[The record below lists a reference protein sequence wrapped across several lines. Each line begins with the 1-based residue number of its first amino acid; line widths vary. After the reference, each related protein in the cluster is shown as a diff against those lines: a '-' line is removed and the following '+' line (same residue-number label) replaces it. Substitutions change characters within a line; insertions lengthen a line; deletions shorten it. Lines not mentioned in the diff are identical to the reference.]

1 MSAGRKGCAAAGRTT
16 ARSKMSV
23 AMALM
28 ATDVATALMAKGK
41 SLPLIG
47 GQGALHLDNTFLEN
61 DDPQLSCVA

>member
-1 MSAGRKGCAAAGRTT
+1 
-16 ARSKMSV
+16 MSV